1 MHQPLPLTAGPAD
14 NAPVKNM
21 NELATHWTL
30 DTDVVFLNHGSFGA
44 CPWSVQRYQ
53 QTLRER
59 IERQPVEFY
68 VRDLEAFLDD
78 ARQSLAEFINC
89 PTDDLA
95 WVPNITTGVNAVIRS
110 LRFAP
115 GDELLV
121 SNHEYNACRNAF
133 EFVAARDDAKVVVA
147 EVPFPISG
155 FEAAH
160 DAIMARVTDR
170 TRIALLDHVT
180 SQTGLIMPLETLIP
194 ALRERGIQTLI
205 DGAHAPGMID
215 LDVQALDADYY
226 TANCHKWICAPK
238 GAGFLYVRPE
248 LQEQIRP
255 TVISHGA
262 NSPRTDRSRF
272 LIEFDWPGT
281 WDPTAV
287 LCVPEA
293 LRALDSYL
301 PGGWPA
307 VREQNHQLAVTGR
320 ELLCDALG
328 IEPPSPPEMLGSL
341 ASVSLPD
348 STGPAPTSSLYGD
361 PLQDELL
368 QRWGIEVPLIPWPAH
383 PKRLIRVSAQLYNER
398 SHYELLASA
407 LRELFPRT

>member
-1 MHQPLPLTAGPAD
+1 MPLTAAAVD
-14 NAPVKNM
+14 NAPVSKT
-21 NELATHWTL
+21 NELAIHWTL
-30 DTDVVFLNHGSFGA
+30 DPKVVFLNHGSFGA
-44 CPWSVQRYQ
+44 CPRSVQQYQ
-53 QTLRER
+53 QTLRDR

-78 ARQSLAEFINC
+78 ARQTLADYINC
-89 PTDDLA
+89 PVNDLA
-95 WVPNITTGVNAVIRS
+95 WVPNITSGVNAVIRS

-115 GDELLV
+115 GDELLL

-133 EFVAARDDAKVVVA
+133 EFVAQRDGAKVVVA
-147 EVPFPISG
+147 DVPFPSQG
-155 FEAAH
+155 FDEAH
-160 DAIMARVTDR
+160 NAIMSAVTER
-170 TRIALLDHVT
+170 TRIVILDHVT
-180 SQTGLIMPLETLIP
+180 SQTGLIMPLDTLIP

-215 LDVQALDADYY
+215 LDLMALGADYY

-248 LQEQIRP
+248 LQGDIRP

-262 NSPRTDRSRF
+262 NSKRTDRSKF

-293 LRALDSYL
+293 LRALESYL

-307 VREQNHQLAVTGR
+307 VRDHNHQLAVAGR
-320 ELLCDALG
+320 ELLCEALG
-328 IEPPSPPEMLGSL
+328 IAPPCPAEMLGSL
-341 ASVSLPD
+341 ACVPLPD
-348 STGPAPTSSLYGD
+348 SSGPPPTSSLYGD
-361 PLQDELL
+361 PLQDKLL
-368 QRWGIEVPLIPWPAH
+368 QRWNIEIPIIPWPAH
-383 PKRLIRVSAQLYNER
+383 PKRLIRISAQLYNEL
-398 SHYELLASA
+398 SHYELLANA
-407 LRELFPRT
+407 LRELFPRA